1 MRYIL
6 PLPRKN
12 HTAVHREQVIAMAR
26 PYWSGTIQISLVSF
40 AVKFFVATEAK
51 SQIRFH
57 QISRS
62 TGERVRHQKVL
73 ASALEE
79 NDGGGSEDESQA
91 SATVG
96 KDDIVKGYEYAKGQY
111 VMIEPSEIANLR
123 VPSKH
128 AIAIEQFV
136 DESEIDP
143 AYFEKPYFVAP
154 DGDAQAEAFAVVR
167 EAMGKAGKVGIGKI
181 AFAGREHVVAI
192 MASKDDEGRG
202 LMAYTMRYQEEL
214 RNANEYFASIPKVE
228 IEEDQLELAQ
238 QLIKKKTAKFDPK
251 RYKDGY
257 EVALKELVDAK
268 VHNEPIPVDE
278 PAPKRAKVVNLMDAL
293 RSSLAGKADSED
305 ETDAPPPGTK
315 KTAAKTETK
324 KSSKKSTVTEM
335 PRRDQVAPE
344 RKKASASAKPSKAA
358 PRHKSA

>member
-1 MRYIL
+1 
-6 PLPRKN
+6 
-12 HTAVHREQVIAMAR
+12 MAR

-73 ASALEE
+73 ESAIE
-79 NDGGGSEDESQA
+79 NGGGEQDDDA
-91 SATVG
+91 SPAPSTVG
-96 KDDIVKGYEYAKGQY
+96 KDDIIKGYEYAKGQY
-111 VMIEPSEIANLR
+111 VQIEPSEIANLR

-128 AIAIEQFV
+128 SIAVEQFV

-154 DGDAQAEAFAVVR
+154 DGDAQTEAFAVVR
-167 EAMGKAGKVGIGKI
+167 KAMQQAGKVGIGKI
-181 AFAGREHVVAI
+181 SFAGREHVVAL
-192 MASKDDEGRG
+192 MANKDDGMPG
-202 LMAYTMRYQEEL
+202 LMAYTMRYAEEL
-214 RNANEYFASIPKVE
+214 RPPAEYFASIPRVE

-257 EVALKELVDAK
+257 EAALKELVDAK
-268 VHNEPIPVDE
+268 VNNQPIPQDE
-278 PAPKRAKVVNLMDAL
+278 PAPKRAKVINLMDAL
-293 RSSLAGKADSED
+293 RSSLQSRATESED
-305 ETDAPPPGTK
+305 ESTPPPPSKKRIAAKADPEEK
-315 KTAAKTETK
+315 KTG
-324 KSSKKSTVTEM
+324 VVEM
-335 PRRDQVAPE
+335 PGPTLVRPQKR
-344 RKKASASAKPSKAA
+344 ASASAKPAA
-358 PRHKSA
+358 PKTPRRKSA

>member
-1 MRYIL
+1 
-6 PLPRKN
+6 
-12 HTAVHREQVIAMAR
+12 MAR

-73 ASALEE
+73 ASAVEE
-79 NDGGGSEDESQA
+79 NDGGGEEETQA
-91 SATVG
+91 AATVG
-96 KDDIVKGYEYAKGQY
+96 KDDIVKGYEYSKGQY

-128 AIAIEQFV
+128 AISIEQFV

-181 AFAGREHVVAI
+181 AFAGREHVVAL
-192 MASKDDEGRG
+192 MASKDEEVRG
-202 LMAYTMRYQEEL
+202 MMAYTMRYEEEL
-214 RNANEYFASIPKVE
+214 RNSNEYFASIPKVE

-268 VHNEPIPVDE
+268 VHNEPVPVDE
-278 PAPKRAKVVNLMDAL
+278 PAPKRAKVINLMDAL
-293 RSSLAGKADSED
+293 RNSLAGKADAED

-315 KTAAKTETK
+315 KTATKTETK
-324 KSSKKSTVTEM
+324 KSSKKSSVTEM
-335 PRRDQVAPE
+335 PRRDHVTPE
-344 RKKASASAKPSKAA
+344 RKKASASEKPAKA
-358 PRHKSA
+358 PTKRKSA

>member
-1 MRYIL
+1 
-6 PLPRKN
+6 
-12 HTAVHREQVIAMAR
+12 MAR

-73 ASALEE
+73 ESAVE
-79 NDGGGSEDESQA
+79 NGGGGQDDDAAQA
-91 SATVG
+91 PATVG
-96 KDDIVKGYEYAKGQY
+96 KDDIIKGYEYAKGQY
-111 VMIEPSEIANLR
+111 VQIEPSEIANLR

-128 AIAIEQFV
+128 SIAVEQFV

-154 DGDAQAEAFAVVR
+154 DGDTQTEAFAVVR
-167 EAMGKAGKVGIGKI
+167 RAMQQAGKVGIGKI
-181 AFAGREHVVAI
+181 AFAGREHVVAL
-192 MASKDDEGRG
+192 MANKDDNMPG
-202 LMAYTMRYQEEL
+202 LMAYTMRYVEEL
-214 RNANEYFASIPKVE
+214 RAPAEYFASIPKVE
-228 IEEDQLELAQ
+228 IEEDQLDLAE

-268 VHNEPIPVDE
+268 VNNQPIPQDE
-278 PAPKRAKVVNLMDAL
+278 PAPKRAKVINLMDAL
-293 RSSLAGKADSED
+293 RNSLQGRSAEADD
-305 ETDAPPPGTK
+305 EGTPPPTK
-315 KTAAKTETK
+315 KRLVAKAEPEK
-324 KSSKKSTVTEM
+324 EPKSDVVEM
-335 PRRDQVAPE
+335 PGPKLVRPQKR
-344 RKKASASAKPSKAA
+344 ASASAKPAA
-358 PRHKSA
+358 AKTPRRKSA

>member
-1 MRYIL
+1 
-6 PLPRKN
+6 
-12 HTAVHREQVIAMAR
+12 MAR

-73 ASALEE
+73 ESAMD
-79 NDGGGSEDESQA
+79 NGGGETDDEAQA
-91 SATVG
+91 PSTVG

-111 VMIEPSEIANLR
+111 VQIEPSEIANLR

-128 AIAIEQFV
+128 SIAVEQFV

-167 EAMGKAGKVGIGKI
+167 KAMQQAGKVGIGKI
-181 AFAGREHVVAI
+181 AFAGREHVVAL
-192 MASKDDEGRG
+192 MANKDDSMPG
-202 LMAYTMRYQEEL
+202 LMAYTMRYAEEL
-214 RNANEYFASIPKVE
+214 RAPAEYFASIPKVE
-228 IEEDQLELAQ
+228 IEEDQLDLAE
-238 QLIKKKTAKFDPK
+238 QLIKKKTGKFDPK

-268 VHNEPIPVDE
+268 VNNQPIPQDE
-278 PAPKRAKVVNLMDAL
+278 PAPKRAKVINLMDAL
-293 RSSLAGKADSED
+293 RSSLQSKAAAEADD
-305 ETDAPPPGTK
+305 ESTPPPTK
-315 KTAAKTETK
+315 KRLVAKAEPEQDK
-324 KSSKKSTVTEM
+324 KSDVVEM
-335 PRRDQVAPE
+335 PGPTLVRPQKR
-344 RKKASASAKPSKAA
+344 ASASAKPAA
-358 PRHKSA
+358 AKTPRRKSA

>member
-1 MRYIL
+1 
-6 PLPRKN
+6 
-12 HTAVHREQVIAMAR
+12 MAR

-73 ASALEE
+73 ASSLEE

-214 RNANEYFASIPKVE
+214 RNPNEYFASIPKVE

-293 RSSLAGKADSED
+293 RSSLAGKSDSED

-344 RKKASASAKPSKAA
+344 RKKASASVKPAKAA
-358 PRHKSA
+358 PRPKSA

>member
-1 MRYIL
+1 
-6 PLPRKN
+6 
-12 HTAVHREQVIAMAR
+12 MAR

-73 ASALEE
+73 ESAID
-79 NDGGGSEDESQA
+79 NAGGEQDDDAQA
-91 SATVG
+91 PSTVG
-96 KDDIVKGYEYAKGQY
+96 KDDIIKGYEYAKGQY
-111 VMIEPSEIANLR
+111 VQIEPSEIANLR

-128 AIAIEQFV
+128 SISVEQFV
-136 DESEIDP
+136 NESEIDP

-167 EAMGKAGKVGIGKI
+167 KAMQQAGKVGIGKI
-181 AFAGREHVVAI
+181 AFAGREHIVAL
-192 MASKDDEGRG
+192 MASKDDSMPG
-202 LMAYTMRYQEEL
+202 LMAYTMRYAEEL
-214 RNANEYFASIPKVE
+214 RAPAEYFASIPKVE
-228 IEEDQLELAQ
+228 IEEDQLDLAE

-268 VHNEPIPVDE
+268 VNNQPVPQDE
-278 PAPKRAKVVNLMDAL
+278 PAPKRAKVINLMDAL
-293 RSSLAGKADSED
+293 RSSLQTRAASSDD
-305 ETDAPPPGTK
+305 ESTPPPTRK
-315 KTAAKTETK
+315 VAAKTGTDDR
-324 KSSKKSTVTEM
+324 SSAVAEM
-335 PRRDQVAPE
+335 PGPTLVRPH
-344 RKKASASAKPSKAA
+344 KKASAPAKPAA
-358 PRHKSA
+358 AKTPRRKSA